1 MATTPPTELPPEP
14 SQPAQPDAPPPEVF
28 PNAPD
33 IDVPS
38 PQPGGDPAPSTPAP
52 GQPVGGT
59 NFH

>member
-1 MATTPPTELPPEP
+1 MATTPPPEFPVEP
-14 SQPAQPDAPPPEVF
+14 SQPAQPDAPPPEIS
-28 PNAPD
+28 PTQPD

-38 PQPGGDPAPSTPAP
+38 PQPDSDPAPAPVP